1 MKRYCLMVETE
12 REIMD
17 TVRSRQKKWL
27 GCESW
32 SKKLESLGYPTVVL
46 TVIIGFD
53 ASPQFTCV

>member
-1 MKRYCLMVETE
+1 MVETE

-32 SKKLESLGYPTVVL
+32 SKKLESLGYPTVKGGL
-46 TVIIGFD
+46 NGNYWF
-53 ASPQFTCV
+53 